1 MFSPDIFGTHIMRIN
16 EMGSSQKRLSGRP
29 SLMGRPRSRQAGI
42 TAIGFVILAL
52 FVGIF
57 AFAAMRLTPVYLNYV
72 KVAGVLDGVFKEF
85 DSQSPSRSAIVTSIR
100 RRFDVESVAVITSRD
115 IKVLNQGGGFKI
127 EAVYD
132 HNTPFIG
139 NISFTVHFDK
149 RVTVRR

>member
-1 MFSPDIFGTHIMRIN
+1 MRR
-16 EMGSSQKRLSGRP
+16 S
-29 SLMGRPRSRQAGI
+29 RSRQAGI

-57 AFAAMRLTPVYLNYV
+57 AFAAMRLTPVYLNYM

-85 DSQSPSRSAIVTSIR
+85 DGQSPSRPAIVTSIR
-100 RRFDVESVAVITSRD
+100 RRFDVESVNIISSRD
-115 IKVLNQGGGFKI
+115 IKVLNQGGGFRV

-132 HNTPFIG
+132 HPTPFIG
-139 NISFTVHFDK
+139 NISCSVHFDK